1 MASQR
6 ESAMSSF
13 DIKTASQALSP
24 AEFVPYNGD
33 PLTYETA
40 TWGERVVTVA
50 ATIAAV
56 LVVAT
61 IAVLMSMA

>member
-6 ESAMSSF
+6 ESAMSF

-24 AEFVPYNGD
+24 ADFVPYNGD
-33 PLTYETA
+33 PTTYEVA
-40 TWGERVVTVA
+40 TWGERIVTAV

-61 IAVLMSMA
+61 IAVLMGMA

>member
-1 MASQR
+1 
-6 ESAMSSF
+6 MSSF

-24 AEFVPYNGD
+24 AEFVPYDGD

-40 TWGERVVTVA
+40 GWGERIITAA

>member
-1 MASQR
+1 M
-6 ESAMSSF
+6 SAF
-13 DIKTASQALSP
+13 DIKTASHTLSP
-24 AEFVPYNGD
+24 AEFVPYDGD

-40 TWGERVVTVA
+40 TWGERIVTVA

-61 IAVLMSMA
+61 IAVLLGMA